1 MKNDYEATIE
11 KLLGN
16 WEAAYKQGLLSF
28 WILLLL
34 HDRPAYAYEMSE
46 LIREISH
53 GSMSA
58 ESNSMYRALGRFD
71 DAGIL
76 ESRLEPSGS
85 GPPRRYYQLTTLGF
99 DLLSRFINRN
109 ILQFSKP
116 PIVERLVG
124 VTNQA
129 GADAEGS
136 KDGQND
142 N

>member
-1 MKNDYEATIE
+1 METEYEATIE
-11 KLLGN
+11 KLLRN

-58 ESNSMYRALGRFD
+58 ESNSIYRALGRFD

-116 PIVERLVG
+116 PVIERL
-124 VTNQA
+124 
-129 GADAEGS
+129 DAVMNYPEAATEG
-136 KDGQND
+136 
-142 N
+142 